1 MPEEAFQN
9 NLLVVECF
17 HSEGLT
23 LTGAAAANLSYMS
36 QFILLATACGRT
48 IAHGQQSAVE
58 QMYGDTLQ
66 GFMDRHEWLDT
77 LLSQRL
83 QAISTISRPR
93 DPLFLFSHM
102 MAQCTVLKLYK
113 VLQSKSSS
121 VHDPDSKMLLTYQ
134 QRAIAAADKIV
145 SYAAHLD
152 QFNLFKVSQK
162 ILLGSFLPATSGLIV
177 LRNKGPSVYSIHHLS
192 LRRFLP

>member
-1 MPEEAFQN
+1 MSKRSVNHLIVESLPVHTDFKCTQICCRLPMPEEAFQN
-9 NLLVVECF
+9 SQLVIECF

-58 QMYGDTLQ
+58 RTYGDPLQ
-66 GFMDRHEWLDT
+66 SFMDRHEWLDA

-83 QAISTISRPR
+83 QAISPISRPR
-93 DPLFLFSHM
+93 DPLFFFSHM
-102 MAQCTVLKLYK
+102 MAQCTILKLYK
-113 VLQSKSSS
+113 VLQSNFSS
-121 VHDPDSKMLLTYQ
+121 VNDTDSKILLEYR

-145 SYAAHLD
+145 SYAKQLD
-152 QFNLFKVSQK
+152 QFNLFKVSYK
-162 ILLGSFLPATSGLIV
+162 ILFS
-177 LRNKGPSVYSIHHLS
+177 
-192 LRRFLP
+192 